1 MIVFVIKNHMYKK
14 LSPIKLLVLIL
25 FTIFNVN
32 GQTGKIAGTI
42 MDGEFNEPMAF
53 ANVLIKNTTK
63 GTTSDFDG
71 KYFIDVEAGNY
82 TLVFSYIGY
91 QTIEISD
98 VVVKSNDEVIV
109 DVTLNT
115 NSLETVV
122 ITTTVRKN
130 TESAILDL
138 QKKSITLLD
147 GLSAQSIKSSGAS
160 NIASAVKN
168 VPGVSIQG
176 GKYVYVRG
184 LGDRY
189 TKSIL
194 NGVDIPGLDP
204 DRNTIQMDIFPTNIL
219 DNIIVV
225 KSAAAEY
232 PADFTG
238 GVIDIVTK
246 DFPTKAN
253 YTISTGFGYN
263 PDMHFNDN
271 YLNYSGS
278 NTDFLGFDD
287 GMRNIPVNRYQVI
300 PGTFDN
306 STVLSNMTNVFNKEL
321 MAKQA
326 NSGANFNFGFTAGNQ
341 FDVGDDKLGYQ
352 LSFSYKN
359 KTQFYDDRFDGTYMR
374 DQNNSSVNE
383 LVGTRISEGVEG
395 KNTVLL
401 SSLAGIVYKRD
412 NSKYKINFLHIRN
425 GESSAGLY
433 NQQIAQAAGG
443 SGFEPIKKDALLYTE
458 RSITNLLFEGNH
470 SFDDANWKLNWK
482 VSPTLSRVYDKDH
495 RITPLQQ
502 SQNGNYFISPSAAS
516 RPIRIWRNL
525 QEISLVAKVDAVRKY
540 NFMDRPAKAKFGF
553 NQTVKQ
559 RDFSID
565 DFQFEISGQN
575 IVADGNADNLLLSE
589 NIWTPQTDQ
598 GSHLVWGD
606 LYEPANTFDAT
617 QNISA
622 GYLSNEF
629 SVSEKL
635 KAVVGLR
642 AELFS
647 AIYTGQNQAA
657 TEIFVDEK
665 IIDKLDLF
673 PSANFIYSL
682 NDNSNLR
689 VSYSRTTARPS
700 FKEASKSQIFDPIT
714 NRLFIGNI
722 DLEPSYISN
731 FDIRTEFFGENSE
744 MFAISG
750 FYKDFKDPIELT
762 FYESA
767 PDQLTPRN
775 LGNASVFGIEFEF
788 RKSLGFLLNSLENL
802 KFNINASYIESDLTM
817 FEDEYNRR
825 VNAARDGESIEKS
838 RELQGQSPYL
848 INAGFNYT
856 DSEIGLQ
863 TGLFFNVQGE
873 TLEVVGTGIV
883 PDVYTVPFNSLNF
896 TFNKKLGE
904 EKKSTVDIKV
914 SNILNSKRKSV
925 YQSYKASDKTFT
937 QFNPGTEF
945 SIGYSY
951 NF

>member
-1 MIVFVIKNHMYKK
+1 MYKK

-25 FTIFNVN
+25 FTFFNVN

-71 KYFIDVEAGNY
+71 KYSIDVEAGNH

-98 VVVKSNDEVIV
+98 VVVKSNDDVIV

-263 PDMHFNDN
+263 PGMHFNDN

-383 LVGTRISEGVEG
+383 LVGTRTSEGVEG

-412 NSKYKINFLHIRN
+412 NSKYKVNFLHIQN

-433 NQQIAQAAGG
+433 DQQIAQAAGG

-673 PSANFIYSL
+673 PSENFIYSL

-848 INAGFNYT
+848 INAGLNYS

-945 SIGYSY
+945 SVGYNY

>member
-1 MIVFVIKNHMYKK
+1 MI
-14 LSPIKLLVLIL
+14 
-25 FTIFNVN
+25 TIFNVN
-32 GQTGKIAGTI
+32 AQTGKITGTI

-352 LSFSYKN
+352 LSLSYKN

-383 LVGTRISEGVEG
+383 LVGTRTSEGVEG

-412 NSKYKINFLHIRN
+412 NSKYKVNFLHIQN

-433 NQQIAQAAGG
+433 DQQIAQAAGG

-848 INAGFNYT
+848 INAGLNYS

>member
-71 KYFIDVEAGNY
+71 KYTIDVEAGNY

-383 LVGTRISEGVEG
+383 LVGTRTSEGVEG

-412 NSKYKINFLHIRN
+412 NSKYKVNFLHIQN

-433 NQQIAQAAGG
+433 DQQIAQAAGG

-848 INAGFNYT
+848 INAGLNYS

-945 SIGYSY
+945 SIGCSY

>member
-1 MIVFVIKNHMYKK
+1 MYKK

-71 KYFIDVEAGNY
+71 KYSIDVEAGNY
-82 TLVFSYIGY
+82 TLIFSYIGY

-98 VVVKSNDEVIV
+98 VVVKSNDEVII

-263 PDMHFNDN
+263 PGMHFNDN

-383 LVGTRISEGVEG
+383 LVGTRTSEGVEG

-412 NSKYKINFLHIRN
+412 NSKYKVNFLHIQN

-433 NQQIAQAAGG
+433 DQQIAQAAGG

-617 QNISA
+617 QNICA

-788 RKSLGFLLNSLENL
+788 RKSLGFLLDSLENL

-848 INAGFNYT
+848 INAGLNYS

-945 SIGYSY
+945 SVGYNY

>member
-1 MIVFVIKNHMYKK
+1 MYKK

-25 FTIFNVN
+25 FTFFNVN

-71 KYFIDVEAGNY
+71 KYSIDVEAGNY

-98 VVVKSNDEVIV
+98 VVVKSNDEVII

-383 LVGTRISEGVEG
+383 LVGTRTSEGVEG

-412 NSKYKINFLHIRN
+412 NSKYKVNFLHIQN

-433 NQQIAQAAGG
+433 DQQIAQAAGG

-525 QEISLVAKVDAVRKY
+525 QEISLAAKVDAVRKY

-848 INAGFNYT
+848 INAGLNYS

-945 SIGYSY
+945 SVGYNY

>member
-1 MIVFVIKNHMYKK
+1 MI
-14 LSPIKLLVLIL
+14 
-25 FTIFNVN
+25 TIFNVN
-32 GQTGKIAGTI
+32 AQTGKINGTI

-71 KYFIDVEAGNY
+71 KYTIDVEAGNY

-383 LVGTRISEGVEG
+383 LVGTRTSEGVEG

-412 NSKYKINFLHIRN
+412 NSKYKVNFLHIQN

-433 NQQIAQAAGG
+433 DQQIAQAAGG

-482 VSPTLSRVYDKDH
+482 VSPTLSRVNDKDH

-775 LGNASVFGIEFEF
+775 LGNATVFGIEFEF

-848 INAGFNYT
+848 INAGLNYS

>member
-71 KYFIDVEAGNY
+71 KYSIDVEAGNY

-383 LVGTRISEGVEG
+383 LVGTRTSEGVEG

-412 NSKYKINFLHIRN
+412 NSKYKVNFLHIQN

-433 NQQIAQAAGG
+433 DQQIAQAAGG

-589 NIWTPQTDQ
+589 NIWTPQTGQ

-788 RKSLGFLLNSLENL
+788 RKSLGFLLKSLENL

-848 INAGFNYT
+848 INAGLNYS

>member
-71 KYFIDVEAGNY
+71 KYSIDVEAGNY

-383 LVGTRISEGVEG
+383 LVGTRTSEGVEG

-412 NSKYKINFLHIRN
+412 NSKYKINFLHIQN

-848 INAGFNYT
+848 INAGLNYS

>member
-14 LSPIKLLVLIL
+14 LSPIKLLALIL

-98 VVVKSNDEVIV
+98 VVVKSDDEVIV

-287 GMRNIPVNRYQVI
+287 GMGNIPVNRYQVI

-321 MAKQA
+321 MAKQT

-359 KTQFYDDRFDGTYMR
+359 KTQFFDDRFDGTYMR

-383 LVGTRISEGVEG
+383 LVGTRTSEGVEG

-401 SSLAGIVYKRD
+401 SALAGIVYKRD
-412 NSKYKINFLHIRN
+412 NSKYKVNFLHIQN

-433 NQQIAQAAGG
+433 DQQIAQAAGG

-722 DLEPSYISN
+722 DLEPSYINN

-848 INAGFNYT
+848 INAGLNYS

>member
-71 KYFIDVEAGNY
+71 KYSIDVEAGNY

-98 VVVKSNDEVIV
+98 VVVKSNDDVIV

-383 LVGTRISEGVEG
+383 LVGTRTSEGVEG

-412 NSKYKINFLHIRN
+412 NSKYKVNFLHIQN

-433 NQQIAQAAGG
+433 DQQIAQAAGG

-553 NQTVKQ
+553 NQTIKQ

-682 NDNSNLR
+682 NDYSNLR

-848 INAGFNYT
+848 INAGLNYS

>member
-71 KYFIDVEAGNY
+71 KYSIDVEAGNY

-98 VVVKSNDEVIV
+98 VVVKSNDDVIV

-383 LVGTRISEGVEG
+383 LVGTRTSEGVEG

-412 NSKYKINFLHIRN
+412 NSKYKVNFLHIQN

-433 NQQIAQAAGG
+433 DQQIAQAAGG

-540 NFMDRPAKAKFGF
+540 DFMDRPAKAKFGF

-825 VNAARDGESIEKS
+825 VNAARDGESIKKS

-848 INAGFNYT
+848 INAGLNYS

>member
-1 MIVFVIKNHMYKK
+1 MYKK

-25 FTIFNVN
+25 FTFFNVN

-71 KYFIDVEAGNY
+71 RYSIDVEAGNY
-82 TLVFSYIGY
+82 TIVFSYIGY

-98 VVVKSNDEVIV
+98 LVVKSNDEVIV

-263 PDMHFNDN
+263 PDMHFNGN

-383 LVGTRISEGVEG
+383 LVGTRTSEGVEG

-401 SSLAGIVYKRD
+401 SSLAGMVYKRD
-412 NSKYKINFLHIRN
+412 NSKYKVNFLHIQN

-433 NQQIAQAAGG
+433 DQQIAQAAGG

-470 SFDDANWKLNWK
+470 SFNDANWKLNWK

-848 INAGFNYT
+848 INAGLNYS

-904 EKKSTVDIKV
+904 EKKSTIDIKV

-925 YQSYKASDKTFT
+925 YQSYKASNKTFT
-937 QFNPGTEF
+937 QLNPGTEF
-945 SIGYSY
+945 SVGYNY

>member
-71 KYFIDVEAGNY
+71 KYSIDVEAGNY

-412 NSKYKINFLHIRN
+412 NSKYKINFLHIQN

-848 INAGFNYT
+848 INAGLNYS

>member
-1 MIVFVIKNHMYKK
+1 MI
-14 LSPIKLLVLIL
+14 
-25 FTIFNVN
+25 TIFNVN
-32 GQTGKIAGTI
+32 AQTGKITGTI

-383 LVGTRISEGVEG
+383 LVGTRTSEGVEG

-412 NSKYKINFLHIRN
+412 NSKYKVNFLHIQN

-433 NQQIAQAAGG
+433 DQQIAQAAGG

-635 KAVVGLR
+635 KTVVGLR

-848 INAGFNYT
+848 INAGLNYS

>member
-71 KYFIDVEAGNY
+71 KYSIDVEAGNY

-412 NSKYKINFLHIRN
+412 NSKYKINFLHIQN

-647 AIYTGQNQAA
+647 AIYTGQNQPA

-665 IIDKLDLF
+665 IIDELDLF

>member
-412 NSKYKINFLHIRN
+412 NSKYKINFLHIQN

-589 NIWTPQTDQ
+589 NIWTPQTGQ

-817 FEDEYNRR
+817 FEDEFNRR

-848 INAGFNYT
+848 INAGLNYS

>member
-71 KYFIDVEAGNY
+71 KYSIDVEAGNY

-412 NSKYKINFLHIRN
+412 NSKYKINFLHIQN

-540 NFMDRPAKAKFGF
+540 DFMDRQAKAQFGF
-553 NQTVKQ
+553 N
-559 RDFSID
+559 
-565 DFQFEISGQN
+565 
-575 IVADGNADNLLLSE
+575 
-589 NIWTPQTDQ
+589 
-598 GSHLVWGD
+598 
-606 LYEPANTFDAT
+606 
-617 QNISA
+617 
-622 GYLSNEF
+622 
-629 SVSEKL
+629 
-635 KAVVGLR
+635 
-642 AELFS
+642 
-647 AIYTGQNQAA
+647 
-657 TEIFVDEK
+657 
-665 IIDKLDLF
+665 
-673 PSANFIYSL
+673 
-682 NDNSNLR
+682 
-689 VSYSRTTARPS
+689 
-700 FKEASKSQIFDPIT
+700 
-714 NRLFIGNI
+714 
-722 DLEPSYISN
+722 
-731 FDIRTEFFGENSE
+731 
-744 MFAISG
+744 
-750 FYKDFKDPIELT
+750 
-762 FYESA
+762 
-767 PDQLTPRN
+767 
-775 LGNASVFGIEFEF
+775 
-788 RKSLGFLLNSLENL
+788 
-802 KFNINASYIESDLTM
+802 
-817 FEDEYNRR
+817 
-825 VNAARDGESIEKS
+825 
-838 RELQGQSPYL
+838 
-848 INAGFNYT
+848 
-856 DSEIGLQ
+856 
-863 TGLFFNVQGE
+863 
-873 TLEVVGTGIV
+873 
-883 PDVYTVPFNSLNF
+883 
-896 TFNKKLGE
+896 
-904 EKKSTVDIKV
+904 
-914 SNILNSKRKSV
+914 
-925 YQSYKASDKTFT
+925 
-937 QFNPGTEF
+937 
-945 SIGYSY
+945 
-951 NF
+951 